1 MTARNTNDPRAQM
14 MRSRPVD
21 GLFFR
26 LKTMEIMLTRE
37 RMYGMNPKKSQVSM
51 PCWRCVNLDMAG
63 QAIHP
68 GGGANHDDQRGA

>member
-1 MTARNTNDPRAQM
+1 
-14 MRSRPVD
+14 
-21 GLFFR
+21 
-26 LKTMEIMLTRE
+26 
-37 RMYGMNPKKSQVSM
+37 MNPKKSQVSM